1 MLTTLKK
8 LSGKSVRAR
17 IIVAMIIV
25 IGAVAIVNSSVL
37 SLIKGPVVIDENT
50 DFEALDGK
58 YVEYTAKY
66 FLDEYVRQST
76 RTEGK
81 NDEKLRNIGYLI
93 YDEATGYLFGAELP
107 SKNEQIMNDHIEET
121 WVWMGQESY
130 EVQGSET
137 IRGTWTELTGKRLTY
152 FKETVTDDLGEEF
165 LQIVVPY
172 YIDTN
177 MIGADKKS
185 QTVTCFIFAGVAF
198 LFVLY
203 TLFRYFTNAFDKN
216 LKKFISKNPG
226 VTMEQIDMDFR
237 AAQQVSKHIWVG
249 EHYTIYMSGLYAYI
263 IDNTKLVW
271 AYYYR
276 RTGRNS
282 VSQLRTFNV
291 NKGGQFINCSETEA
305 KKIMEIYAPA
315 QHQMILGYDKN
326 WEKMY
331 NKDFKSFLNLQ
342 YYKGMQMRQE
352 AEFTGTADSFGT
364 NPAGTASQAPY
375 TDSSSDTSY
384 SYSEPTAEEP
394 AYDRSEA
401 QPASEIP
408 AAEAETETAF
418 DTSGLTMD
426 TTTSDIGSS
435 FDTDFGSMSSFNEY
449 STIDPTYGSD
459 SSLDDSSEE
468 EKKED

>member
-17 IIVAMIIV
+17 IIVAMIVV
-25 IGAVAIVNSSVL
+25 IGAVAIANSSVF
-37 SLIKGPVVIDENT
+37 SLIKGPIVIDENT

-107 SKNEQIMNDHIEET
+107 SKNEQVMNDHIEET
-121 WVWMGQESY
+121 WVWMGQENY

-177 MIGADKKS
+177 KIGADKKS
-185 QTVTCFIFAGVAF
+185 QTVTCLIFAGVAF

-203 TLFRYFTNAFDKN
+203 TLFLHFTNAFDKH
-216 LKKFISKNPG
+216 LKKFISKNSG
-226 VTMEQIDMDFR
+226 VTMEQIEMDFR
-237 AAQQVSKHIWVG
+237 SAQTVGKHIWVG
-249 EHYTIYMSGLYAYI
+249 EHYTVYTSGIYAYI

-282 VSQLRTFNV
+282 VSQLRTYDV
-291 NKGGQFINCSETEA
+291 NKAGHFINCSEMEA

-326 WEKMY
+326 WEKMF

-342 YYKGMQMRQE
+342 YYKGMQMKQE
-352 AEFTGTADSFGT
+352 ADFTGTADSFGT
-364 NPAGTASQAPY
+364 NPSEPASQAAY
-375 TDSSSDTSY
+375 TDSFSSMDSY
-384 SYSEPTAEEP
+384 SAPKEEEEAGP
-394 AYDRSEA
+394 AGEA
-401 QPASEIP
+401 QA
-408 AAEAETETAF
+408 AETETETSSLF
-418 DTSGLTMD
+418 DASGLTMD

-435 FDTDFGSMSSFNEY
+435 FDTDYGSMSSFNEY
-449 STIDPTYGSD
+449 STIDTSYG
-459 SSLDDSSEE
+459 DDSSSDDESE
-468 EKKED
+468 EKKKED